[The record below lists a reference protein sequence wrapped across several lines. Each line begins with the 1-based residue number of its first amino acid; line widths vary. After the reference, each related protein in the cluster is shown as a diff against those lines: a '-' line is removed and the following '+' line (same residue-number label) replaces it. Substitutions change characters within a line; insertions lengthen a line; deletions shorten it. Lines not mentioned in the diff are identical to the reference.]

1 MEKIIELTQ
10 DEKQELLQL
19 GYNSMKLDVRSTT
32 KRTLTINSC
41 YYQVLFDEFE
51 NAFNHLDVMSDERYQ
66 KIDLA
71 KQLLTKKQ
79 IGDWFIKLTTEPNF
93 DFYDKLPSGYE
104 IDIKKANNINCK
116 TLTIK
121 VVDAD
126 EKLVYESFK
135 IKLTK

>member
-19 GYNSMKLDVRSTT
+19 GYNSIKLDVRSTT

>member
-10 DEKQELLQL
+10 DEKQELLQI

-32 KRTLTINSC
+32 KRILTINSC
-41 YYQVLFDEFE
+41 YYQVLLDEFE
-51 NAFNHLDVMSDERYQ
+51 NSFNHLGQSDERYQ
-66 KIDLA
+66 KADLA
-71 KQLLTKKQ
+71 KQLLTKEQ
-79 IGDWFIKLTTEPNF
+79 IREWFIKLTTEANF
-93 DFYDKLPSGYE
+93 DFYKKLPSGYE

-121 VVDAD
+121 EVNAD
-126 EKLVYESFK
+126 GRLVYESFK

>member
-19 GYNSMKLDVRSTT
+19 GYNSIKLDVRSTT

-71 KQLLTKKQ
+71 KQLLTKKTN
-79 IGDWFIKLTTEPNF
+79 WR
-93 DFYDKLPSGYE
+93 
-104 IDIKKANNINCK
+104 
-116 TLTIK
+116 
-121 VVDAD
+121 
-126 EKLVYESFK
+126 LVYK
-135 IKLTK
+135 INN

>member
-19 GYNSMKLDVRSTT
+19 GYNSIKLDVRSTT

-51 NAFNHLDVMSDERYQ
+51 NAFNHIDVMSDERYQ